1 MKRRRVDGMVGEAT
15 GASQAGAAHRSGLGK
30 TQDRMA
36 WPAWVDA
43 WAQPSSTA
51 KSSSVLE
58 KGISPRPTGNRTERP
73 ARPHIGWPGVRA
85 WRPWNRHVPSARQV
99 KTRHPQWSL
108 EITLLEGV
116 TARTAEWLANPAAGM
131 PWIYRD
137 TRDRIAEGG

>member
-43 WAQPSSTA
+43 WAQPSSTE

-58 KGISPRPTGNRTERP
+58 KGISPRPHRKPHRAPSQTPHRMARRP
-73 ARPHIGWPGVRA
+73 GMEAMEPPRSKR
-85 WRPWNRHVPSARQV
+85 
-99 KTRHPQWSL
+99 
-108 EITLLEGV
+108 
-116 TARTAEWLANPAAGM
+116 AAGEDQASAVESGDYITGGSYS
-131 PWIYRD
+131 PHRGVAGEPGCRYALDLPRH
-137 TRDRIAEGG
+137 EGSNR

>member
-43 WAQPSSTA
+43 WAQPSSTE

-58 KGISPRPTGNRTERP
+58 KGISPRPTGNRAERP

-85 WRPWNRHVPSARQV
+85 WRPWNRRVPSARQV

-108 EITLLEGV
+108 EITLPERV
-116 TARTAEWLANPAAGM
+116 TAPHRGVAGE
-131 PWIYRD
+131 PGCRYALDLPRH
-137 TRDRIAEGG
+137 EGSNR